1 MLLFFWIYQKIWK
14 KENFAVKY
22 TLTYYIFVFTS
33 VRKYFSL
40 FQYFVPS
47 HSIVWRNI
55 CHLFYV
61 INIRKI
67 FINMHRNLKKY
78 IKSIC
83 LRKSNII
90 IFFPFQYTLTD
101 VIERNATCLKNV
113 SKENNQMQKIYSVLF
128 LMQMRRNSQ
137 RKWRQRQSIY
147 LTSGRTFN

>member
-1 MLLFFWIYQKIWK
+1 MEKRKFCCQIYIDILYICVYVSKKI
-14 KENFAVKY
+14 
-22 TLTYYIFVFTS
+22 
-33 VRKYFSL
+33 
-40 FQYFVPS
+40 FQLI
-47 HSIVWRNI
+47 SIVWRNI

-137 RKWRQRQSIY
+137 RKWRQRRSINS
-147 LTSGRTFN
+147 TSGITFN

>member
-1 MLLFFWIYQKIWK
+1 M
-14 KENFAVKY
+14 
-22 TLTYYIFVFTS
+22 FTS

-40 FQYFVPS
+40 FQYFVPP

-128 LMQMRRNSQ
+128 LMQMLPNANFIPSRNSQ
-137 RKWRQRQSIY
+137 RKWRQRRSLY
-147 LTSGRTFN
+147 STSGITFN